1 MKIIA
6 LITTGML
13 ATATLATAAP
23 AQEHVVRQ
31 ERTVE
36 THRTSTVRH
45 GNGWNNQHVRR
56 VCHVVYR
63 HHQRIRQCRTV
74 RY

>member
-6 LITTGML
+6 LIATGML

-23 AQEHVVRQ
+23 AQERVVTQ
-31 ERTVE
+31 QRTVE

-45 GNGWNNQHVRR
+45 GNDWNNHHVRR
-56 VCHVVYR
+56 VCRVVYR
-63 HHQRIRQCRTV
+63 HHQRIRTCRTV